1 MDFSLLIDP
10 GSVSVVKKEKKKT
23 CTAADGCRG
32 RQQYSHIP
40 SFDQATITKME
51 TSPALIQAA
60 RLTRPSVDLRISLI
74 ASRMKEAS

>member
-1 MDFSLLIDP
+1 MAVEA
-10 GSVSVVKKEKKKT
+10 GSSIAT
-23 CTAADGCRG
+23 L
-32 RQQYSHIP
+32 P